1 MKIINYFL
9 SALFVFVIVISC
21 DTKNSNEKFI
31 SGNISIAEQQYG
43 LMVEMIE
50 DSGRL
55 LIPKSIIDGKM
66 KFISP
71 NEWT

>member
-50 DSGRL
+50 DYLGT
-55 LIPKSIIDGKM
+55 
-66 KFISP
+66 ISK
-71 NEWT
+71 